1 LQKYRSISFSVMPKG
16 YYKIFCVSRLAL
28 KNVAD
33 YSGHSNSKVRFNMQ
47 HSKIVGG
54 STAKRVI
61 NCPGSVALV
70 DKMPPQPSSSY
81 ADEGTLLHDTIASIL
96 ERDLDPYSL
105 VGTTYEKTV
114 LTEEL
119 VDDKLIPALRALEDI
134 DPKGEMEYAVESR
147 VGFGD
152 FLPDVFGSTDF
163 LGRIGDRA
171 VVLDWKFGNGVAV
184 EATANEQL
192 LFYAAAA
199 RRTAETAWA
208 FEGAKEV
215 ELIIV
220 QPPYVKR
227 WVTDLAR
234 IDEFEQDLASAV
246 KIAMQPD
253 APMASGDHCKWC
265 AAKPVCP
272 IMTGAVDRA
281 LKVKIDALPV
291 DQIAHYL
298 EQAPVIEA
306 FIKDLQQLAHGLL
319 ESGAKVPGWKLV
331 NKRATRQ
338 WTNEDKAVAFM
349 TQAGVEAWAE
359 PKPLSP
365 AQAEKALKKAKIELP
380 ADLIVA
386 VSSGSTL
393 APENDSRPAVLQIGQ
408 MLTKAMSKI
417 Q

>member
-1 LQKYRSISFSVMPKG
+1 
-16 YYKIFCVSRLAL
+16 
-28 KNVAD
+28 
-33 YSGHSNSKVRFNMQ
+33 MQ

-61 NCPGSVALV
+61 ACPGSVALV
-70 DKMPPQPSSSY
+70 DTMPPKPSSSY
-81 ADEGTLLHDTIASIL
+81 ADEGTLLHDSIATIL
-96 ERDLDPYSL
+96 ERDVDPYRL
-105 VGTTYEKTV
+105 VGLRYEDV
-114 LTEEL
+114 ELTEALIE
-119 VDDKLIPALRALEDI
+119 DKLIPALRALDEI
-134 DPKGEMEYAVESR
+134 DPQGEMEYAVESR

-152 FLPDVFGSTDF
+152 FLPDVFGSTDL
-163 LGRIGDRA
+163 LGRLGDRA
-171 VVLDWKFGNGVAV
+171 IVLDWKFGDGVAV
-184 EATANEQL
+184 EVEENSQL

-199 RRTAETAWA
+199 KRTAETSWA
-208 FEGAKEV
+208 FKDAKEV

-234 IDEFEQDLASAV
+234 VDAFEKELAAAV
-246 KIAMQPD
+246 KIAARPD
-253 APMASGDHCKWC
+253 APLASGDHCKWC

-281 LKVKIDALPV
+281 LKAKLEALPV
-291 DQIAHYL
+291 EQIAHYL
-298 EQAPVIEA
+298 EQAPLIEG

-319 ESGAKVPGWKLV
+319 EEGQKVPGWKLV

-349 TQAGVEAWAE
+349 TQAGVEAWAD

-393 APENDSRPAVLQIGQ
+393 APENDPRPEVVQVAHALRRA
-408 MLTKAMSKI
+408 LAKI